1 MRVSILP
8 AARVEIEEAAKWYA
22 AAREGLTAEF
32 LNEVD
37 AGLRQVADF
46 PHAWRPL
53 SQRVRR
59 YRLNRFPYGIVYQ
72 VRQEEVLIVAV
83 AHLHRYP
90 EYWRHRLER
99 P

>member
-8 AARVEIEEAAKWYA
+8 AAQAEIEEAAKWYEV
-22 AAREGLTAEF
+22 AREGLAAEF

-46 PHAWRPL
+46 SHAWHPL

-59 YRLNRFPYGIVYQ
+59 YRLNRFPYGKVYQ

-83 AHLHRYP
+83 AHLHRHP